1 MECLPD
7 ALPELIEVDV
17 SKMEVGD
24 LIHVSEL
31 VLPEGVTAKSH
42 GDLVVFE
49 VIDSTKM
56 AEDIP
61 EAPAP
66 AEGDA
71 AAEPEIVGAK
81 EKAERAAER
90 EEAKKK

>member
-1 MECLPD
+1 
-7 ALPELIEVDV
+7 
-17 SKMEVGD
+17 
-24 LIHVSEL
+24 
-31 VLPEGVTAKSH
+31 
-42 GDLVVFE
+42 
-49 VIDSTKM
+49 M

-66 AEGDA
+66 AEGDT

>member
-1 MECLPD
+1 MKIRSFQLYLALKYPD
-7 ALPELIEVDV
+7 NA
-17 SKMEVGD
+17 
-24 LIHVSEL
+24 
-31 VLPEGVTAKSH
+31 EGVKAKSH

-49 VIDSTKM
+49 VVDSTKM

-61 EAPAP
+61 ETPA
-66 AEGDA
+66 AEEDA

-81 EKAERAAER
+81 EKAEKAAER